1 MSILRRT
8 ALALALAAAFHAL
21 PQAVSAETLAGAMA
35 KAYEN
40 NPDLNAARAALRAI
54 DENVTIA
61 KAGMRP
67 HVTGVAEAEARQTS
81 LDIGGARVV
90 NRKVVQGTR
99 RTDRVTS
106 SYGIT
111 ISQQIFDGFQTLNR
125 VLAAEANVLASR
137 EILRAREISILLAAV
152 ESYSNIARDRQI
164 VSIRKQ
170 NIAFLQEQLG
180 AANARLN
187 VGEGTRTDVSLA
199 EAELASAKALLTA
212 AVSSLKQSEATYVQI
227 VGVAPTGIKQPSPA
241 KKAMP
246 RSLDDAVATGMRE
259 NPNILAALRD
269 VDAAGY
275 NVKEAKGS
283 MLPGVSL
290 QGNLYKSLNGSNSG
304 PDNLTGSVSARVTVP
319 LYQGGAEYGQI
330 RQAKERL
337 GESQLLVDSA
347 RMEVQ
352 RTIASAHAQYE
363 AANASITAIRAQI
376 EAANQALN
384 GVIEERNVG
393 QRTTLDVLNA
403 QQNVLDAQEDL
414 AAVQRNAVVASY
426 SLLAATGSLTVRSQ
440 GLEVAEYR
448 AEVHYEAVK
457 DKWFGLRTVDSR

>member
-1 MSILRRT
+1 VSLLRRT
-8 ALALALAAAFHAL
+8 ALVLTLATALHAL
-21 PQAVSAETLAGAMA
+21 PQGAFAETLSGAMA

-61 KAGMRP
+61 KSAMRP
-67 HVTGVAEAEARQTS
+67 HVTGVAEAEATRSS
-81 LDIGGARVV
+81 LDIGLPKRVGG
-90 NRKVVQGTR
+90 KWVQGTR
-99 RTDRVTS
+99 RSDLFTS
-106 SYGIT
+106 SYGVT
-111 ISQQIFDGFQTLNR
+111 ISQQVFDGFQTLNR
-125 VLAAEANVLASR
+125 VRAAEANVLASR
-137 EILRAREISILLAAV
+137 ESLRAREISILLAAV
-152 ESYSNIARDRQI
+152 EAYSNIARDQQI

-180 AANARLN
+180 AARARLN

-227 VGVAPTGIKQPSPA
+227 VGVTPTGIKQPPTA

-246 RSLDDAVATGMRE
+246 RSLDEAVATGMRE
-259 NPNILAALRD
+259 NPNVLAAMRD

-275 NVKEAKGS
+275 NVKEAQGS

-290 QGNLYKSLNGSNSG
+290 QGSVYKSTNGSSG
-304 PDNLTGSVSARVTVP
+304 PEDRLTSSVTARVTVP
-319 LYQGGAEYGQI
+319 IYQGGAEYGQI

-352 RTIASAHAQYE
+352 RTVASAYAQYE
-363 AANASITAIRAQI
+363 SSTASIAAIQAQISAAN
-376 EAANQALN
+376 EALN

-393 QRTTLDVLNA
+393 QRTTLDVLNS
-403 QQNVLDAQEDL
+403 QQRVLDAQEDL
-414 AAVQRNAVVASY
+414 AAVRRNAVVASY
-426 SLLAATGSLTVRSQ
+426 SLLAATGNLTVQSQ

-457 DKWFGLRTVDSR
+457 DKWFGLRTVDGR